1 MFLKNTV
8 KEIALERLEIGTAGF
23 RVRETVGFRGVKRW
37 QVEGFA
43 ESFGFTN
50 TDLFSI
56 YMWRSAYKG
65 RQFLEPL
72 AGTPFWDD
80 RRSDRGCG
88 RLIGVADCL
97 SV

>member
-37 QVEGFA
+37 RVVGFE
-43 ESFGFTN
+43 ESVGFTI

-56 YMWRSAYKG
+56 YMG

-72 AGTPFWDD
+72 AGTPFRDD